1 MTQAICVTESKF
13 ICLIARKSYMIYL
26 PAVILTVGIAI
37 LSLTESTQMPSVSLN
52 DKAIH
57 GMFYTLLAVLWLVPL
72 IKSPITRNE
81 VNRALAAENHQLPI
95 YAVVLFGT
103 TAYGALLEL
112 LQHYCTLTRS
122 GEWLDVLADFL
133 GALIGV
139 LSVIVWQRLST
150 ISH

>member
-1 MTQAICVTESKF
+1 
-13 ICLIARKSYMIYL
+13 MIYL
-26 PAVILTVGIAI
+26 PAVILTVGISV
-37 LSLTESTQMPSVSLN
+37 LSLTESTHMPSVSLN

-57 GMFYTLLAVLWLVPL
+57 GLFYTLLAMSWLVPTV
-72 IKSPITRNE
+72 KQGSKNSNFQTFK
-81 VNRALAAENHQLPI
+81 HC
-95 YAVVLFGT
+95 VVICVAT

-139 LSVIVWQRLST
+139 LIVFVISKSRHHD
-150 ISH
+150 ISN

>member
-1 MTQAICVTESKF
+1 
-13 ICLIARKSYMIYL
+13 MIYL

-57 GMFYTLLAVLWLVPL
+57 GMFYTLLAVLWMIPL
-72 IKSPITRNE
+72 RQSPIT
-81 VNRALAAENHQLPI
+81 NHQSPI

-139 LSVIVWQRLST
+139 IIVYLVE
-150 ISH
+150 ISRSRYHDISK

>member
-1 MTQAICVTESKF
+1 
-13 ICLIARKSYMIYL
+13 MIYL

-37 LSLTESTQMPSVSLN
+37 LSLTESTQMPTVSLN

-57 GMFYTLLAVLWLVPL
+57 GMFYTLLALSWLVPL
-72 IKSPITRNE
+72 IKSPIT
-81 VNRALAAENHQLPI
+81 NHQSPI
-95 YAVVLFGT
+95 YAIVILGT

-122 GEWLDVLADFL
+122 GEWLDILADFL

-139 LSVIVWQRLST
+139 LIVFVISKYRHHD
-150 ISH
+150 ISN